1 MNILKN
7 NGQIE
12 NETNNTYCVYM
23 HTTPSGKKY
32 VGISKNNAVKR
43 WDCGRGYQGNTH
55 FFNAIMKY
63 GWINIKHEI
72 LYKNLSEQEAKEK
85 EIELIKNMT

>member
-1 MNILKN
+1 
-7 NGQIE
+7 
-12 NETNNTYCVYM
+12 M

-63 GWINIKHEI
+63 GWINIKHEF
-72 LYKNLSEQEAKEK
+72 Y
-85 EIELIKNMT
+85 IKICLNKKPKKKKLN

>member
-32 VGISKNNAVKR
+32 VGISKNDVMKR
-43 WDCGRGYQGNTH
+43 WDCGRGYKGNTH

-63 GWINIKHEI
+63 ARRIIMEHLVGSLIDLFEGLNKYSLKINS
-72 LYKNLSEQEAKEK
+72 N
-85 EIELIKNMT
+85 